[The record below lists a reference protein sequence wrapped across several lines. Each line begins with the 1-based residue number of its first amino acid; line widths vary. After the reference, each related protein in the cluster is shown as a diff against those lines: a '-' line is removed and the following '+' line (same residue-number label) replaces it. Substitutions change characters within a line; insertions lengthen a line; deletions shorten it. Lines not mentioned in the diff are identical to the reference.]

1 MSISPKS
8 NSPQPRR
15 IWLSAHI
22 TLIVLVVIVLS
33 MTVLAWVTPDASNVF
48 VQNTTD
54 TLGNVELTATT
65 TPILETEES
74 QLTSPEEVGYMDG
87 VIFCGTILV
96 LMLLLGTLRE
106 ILWYRKKSQP

>member
-15 IWLSAHI
+15 IWLGAQ
-22 TLIVLVVIVLS
+22 TAVIVLVVMVVL
-33 MTVLAWVTPDASNVF
+33 MTILALVTPDASNTLA
-48 VQNTTD
+48 QNTTD
-54 TLGNVELTATT
+54 TLENVELTAT
-65 TPILETEES
+65 PIPMAETEENQMPS
-74 QLTSPEEVGYMDG
+74 HEEVGYTDG

-96 LMLLLGTLRE
+96 LILLLGTLRE

>member
-8 NSPQPRR
+8 NSPQPRS
-15 IWLSAHI
+15 IWLGAHT

-33 MTVLAWVTPDASNVF
+33 MAILALVTPDASNVF
-48 VQNTTD
+48 AQNVTD
-54 TLGNVELTATT
+54 TLENVELTATT

-74 QLTSPEEVGYMDG
+74 QLPSPDEVGYMDG

-96 LMLLLGTLRE
+96 LILLLGTLRE
-106 ILWYRKKSQP
+106 ILWYRKKNQP